1 MTSDDPLALYRKT
14 MATNLAP
21 NIFDGVTVFRG
32 IVLYVFPI
40 PKEMWSLSRLLPS
53 FLNLP
58 MVAGRKVNFFS
69 CMIPELHAHLP
80 NPYTSVSKSA
90 EDFIKKLELF
100 PIFEPTGISSV
111 EYSKLEST
119 NAGSIVEIQFSDP
132 NRTHGYVSRAINILD
147 SGIVPTIEIS
157 ATGAFG
163 SGNPEHISPPGDYGE
178 GALNIPGV
186 QAKPGVKGPISEA
199 LQKFLEICGR
209 IASEQNLPQPVVTSG
224 YRSPDDQISAMASNW
239 VSNGGLH
246 GGNQYLLKLY
256 RDDAMASA
264 IGSIF
269 TSNYDRASDRVSPDG
284 RKEATAY
291 WTQRYGTGSRSHLKV
306 PAEAVDLRKTEGI
319 LDIINEAIAEMASH
333 GIQVA
338 SLDEPIPPHFHITFE
353 GESVP
358 SESPNTSNEQDIY
371 PDDDF
376 PTSAT

>member
-1 MTSDDPLALYRKT
+1 
-14 MATNLAP
+14 
-21 NIFDGVTVFRG
+21 
-32 IVLYVFPI
+32 
-40 PKEMWSLSRLLPS
+40 
-53 FLNLP
+53 
-58 MVAGRKVNFFS
+58 VNKS
-69 CMIPELHAHLP
+69 PE
-80 NPYTSVSKSA
+80 
-90 EDFIKKLELF
+90 EFISKLELF
-100 PIFEPTGISSV
+100 PIFEPGGTDAYDYGSLSGI
-111 EYSKLEST
+111 EPG
-119 NAGSIVEIQFSDP
+119 AIVEIQFSDP
-132 NRTHGYVSRAINILD
+132 NRTHGYVSRLVAQPDSALVPSIQASSSGAYD
-147 SGIVPTIEIS
+147 SGNS
-157 ATGAFG
+157 
-163 SGNPEHISPPGDYGE
+163 EHISPPGDYGE

-199 LQKFLEICGR
+199 LQKFLEVCGR

-239 VSNGGLH
+239 VSNGGLL
-246 GGNQYLLKLY
+246 GGNRYLLKLY

-291 WTQRYGTGSRSHLKV
+291 WVQRYGTGGRSHLKV

-319 LDIINEAIAEMASH
+319 LDIINEAIAEMASY

-353 GESVP
+353 GMLDTHSGESVP